1 MKKRI
6 KTFSIEGLLLAGN
19 VSSAQVKCGKK
30 NCACYEDEEKRH
42 QVYKWAGHINGK
54 HTTRSLTKES
64 YIECQERLKNYKK
77 LLQQI
82 EKTLQSDITIAPWV
96 KS

>member
-6 KTFSIEGLLLAGN
+6 KNFSVEGLLLAGN
-19 VSSAQVKCGKK
+19 VTSAKVKCGKK
-30 NCACYEDEEKRH
+30 NCACYEDDEKRH
-42 QVYKWAGHINGK
+42 QVYKWAGHIDGR

-64 YIECQERLKNYKK
+64 YIECQERVKAYKA

-82 EKTLQSDITIAPWV
+82 EKTLQGDIKKAPWV
-96 KS
+96 K